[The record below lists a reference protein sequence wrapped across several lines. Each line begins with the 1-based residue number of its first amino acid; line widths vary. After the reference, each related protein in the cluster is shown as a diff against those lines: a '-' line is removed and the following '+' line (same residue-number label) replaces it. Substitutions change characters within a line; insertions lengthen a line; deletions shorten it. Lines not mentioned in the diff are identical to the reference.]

1 MSKKYSRINNLYN
14 KTIITKKINIPMRNI
29 TTIINKTENLNK
41 YMEQVIEKEIS
52 DKCIVEGY
60 IKPNSIIILSYSNG
74 IQENQNIK
82 FQVVFECLVCN
93 PSEGQ
98 IINCVAKNIT
108 KAGIRAEVEDEYSPL
123 IIFIARDHNYLNKL
137 FSTIKPE
144 QKIEV
149 RIIGSRFELND
160 LKISVVGEIIR
171 AKKLAKLSVG
181 QVIDD
186 ELYEEIDGNNDDIN
200 AEVDYL
206 NDLDDDVAD
215 LENDVNDLKD
225 DVAAMDSDAD
235 ADVEEEEP
243 VAEAEAE
250 EQQSVSEA
258 ESDADA
264 EEEADA
270 EEQQPI
276 AEAEAEAEAE
286 EQQPVAEAEA
296 EAESQEEE
304 EEDEEPVEP
313 VADKSLV
320 K

>member
-14 KTIITKKINIPMRNI
+14 RTIITKKIIIPMRNI
-29 TTIINKTENLNK
+29 TTIINKTEDLNQ
-41 YMEQVIEKEIS
+41 YMEEVIEKEIS

-108 KAGIRAEVEDEYSPL
+108 KAGIRAEIEDEFSPL

-144 QKIEV
+144 QQITI

-160 LKISVVGEIIR
+160 LKISVVGEIVR
-171 AKKLAKLSVG
+171 ASKLAKLSVG
-181 QVIDD
+181 QVIDN
-186 ELYEEIDGNNDDIN
+186 EVYEEIDPNNDDLD
-200 AEVDYL
+200 EVDYL
-206 NDLDDDVAD
+206 DELDDDVAS
-215 LENDVNDLKD
+215 LEDEVDDLKD
-225 DVAAMDSDAD
+225 DVADDEEDAEEEADEEPD
-235 ADVEEEEP
+235 AEDEEPDAQEDAEEDAQEDAEEDAEEEEEP
-243 VAEAEAE
+243 VAEE
-250 EQQSVSEA
+250 
-258 ESDADA
+258 DA
-264 EEEADA
+264 EEE
-270 EEQQPI
+270 E
-276 AEAEAEAEAE
+276 
-286 EQQPVAEAEA
+286 
-296 EAESQEEE
+296 
-304 EEDEEPVEP
+304 EP

>member
-108 KAGIRAEVEDEYSPL
+108 KAGIRAEIEDEFSPL

-144 QKIEV
+144 QQITI

-160 LKISVVGEIIR
+160 LKISVVGEIVR
-171 AKKLAKLSVG
+171 ASKLAKLSVG

-186 ELYEEIDGNNDDIN
+186 EVYEEIDPNNDDLD
-200 AEVDYL
+200 EVDYL
-206 NDLDDDVAD
+206 DELDDDVAS
-215 LENDVNDLKD
+215 LEDEVDDLKD
-225 DVAAMDSDAD
+225 DVADMEPVADEDAD
-235 ADVEEEEP
+235 EDAEEEADEEPDAQEDAQEDEDEEPVAEEVAEEEEEP
-243 VAEAEAE
+243 VAEE
-250 EQQSVSEA
+250 
-258 ESDADA
+258 DA
-264 EEEADA
+264 EEE
-270 EEQQPI
+270 E
-276 AEAEAEAEAE
+276 
-286 EQQPVAEAEA
+286 
-296 EAESQEEE
+296 
-304 EEDEEPVEP
+304 EP

>member
-14 KTIITKKINIPMRNI
+14 RTIITKKIIIPMRNI
-29 TTIINKTENLNK
+29 TTIINKTEDLNQ
-41 YMEQVIEKEIS
+41 YMEEVIEKEIS

-108 KAGIRAEVEDEYSPL
+108 KAGIRAEIEDEFSPL

-144 QKIEV
+144 QQITI

-160 LKISVVGEIIR
+160 LKISVVGEIVR
-171 AKKLAKLSVG
+171 ASKLAKLSVG

-186 ELYEEIDGNNDDIN
+186 EVYEEIDPNNDDLD
-200 AEVDYL
+200 EVDYL
-206 NDLDDDVAD
+206 DELDDDVAS
-215 LENDVNDLKD
+215 LEDEVDDLKD
-225 DVAAMDSDAD
+225 DVADEEDAEEEADED
-235 ADVEEEEP
+235 AEEEADEEPDAQEDAEEEEEP
-243 VAEAEAE
+243 VAEEDAAE
-250 EQQSVSEA
+250 
-258 ESDADA
+258 DA
-264 EEEADA
+264 EEE
-270 EEQQPI
+270 E
-276 AEAEAEAEAE
+276 
-286 EQQPVAEAEA
+286 
-296 EAESQEEE
+296 
-304 EEDEEPVEP
+304 EP

>member
-14 KTIITKKINIPMRNI
+14 RTIITKKIIIPMRNI
-29 TTIINKTENLNK
+29 TTIINKTEDLNQ
-41 YMEQVIEKEIS
+41 YMEEVIEKEIS

-108 KAGIRAEVEDEYSPL
+108 KAGIRAEIEDEFSPL

-144 QKIEV
+144 QQITI

-160 LKISVVGEIIR
+160 LKISVVGEIVR
-171 AKKLAKLSVG
+171 ASKLAKLSVG

-186 ELYEEIDGNNDDIN
+186 EVYEEIEPNNDDLD
-200 AEVDYL
+200 EVDYL
-206 NDLDDDVAD
+206 DELDDDVAS
-215 LENDVNDLKD
+215 LEDEVDDLKD
-225 DVAAMDSDAD
+225 DVADMEPVADEDAD
-235 ADVEEEEP
+235 EDADEEP
-243 VAEAEAE
+243 VAEEDAAE
-250 EQQSVSEA
+250 
-258 ESDADA
+258 D
-264 EEEADA
+264 
-270 EEQQPI
+270 
-276 AEAEAEAEAE
+276 
-286 EQQPVAEAEA
+286 
-296 EAESQEEE
+296 
-304 EEDEEPVEP
+304 EDEEPVAEEEEEQVAEEEEEP

>member
-29 TTIINKTENLNK
+29 TTIINKTADLNK
-41 YMEQVIEKEIS
+41 YMEEVIEKEIS

-60 IKPNSIIILSYSNG
+60 IKPNSILILSYSNG

-108 KAGIRAEVEDEYSPL
+108 KAGIRAEVEDEYTPL

-160 LKISVVGEIIR
+160 LKISVVGEIVR
-171 AKKLAKLSVG
+171 ASKLANLSVG
-181 QVIDD
+181 QVIDN
-186 ELYEEIDGNNDDIN
+186 ELDD
-200 AEVDYL
+200 EVDYL
-206 NDLDDDVAD
+206 DVLDDNVAD
-215 LENDVNDLKD
+215 LEDEVDDLKD
-225 DVAAMDSDAD
+225 DLDDMEQVTN
-235 ADVEEEEP
+235 EEET
-243 VAEAEAE
+243 
-250 EQQSVSEA
+250 
-258 ESDADA
+258 
-264 EEEADA
+264 EEEAD
-270 EEQQPI
+270 EETG
-276 AEAEAEAEAE
+276 EEAE
-286 EQQPVAEAEA
+286 ET
-296 EAESQEEE
+296 EEE
-304 EEDEEPVEP
+304 ADE
-313 VADKSLV
+313 ADEADEANK
-320 K
+320 